1 MKIKKIA
8 TPLISLVT
16 LFFTPLIIYAQNFTY
31 IYTFLDSVA
40 TVLFLLLPV
49 LVGLALVMFVWG
61 LVVFIAQSGNDQARE
76 VGKQRMIWG
85 LVALFIIVSVWGI
98 VLLLQ
103 ELFGVDSNPGGL
115 TPPVIL

>member
-1 MKIKKIA
+1 MVVAI
-8 TPLISLVT
+8 TLV
-16 LFFTPLIIYAQNFTY
+16 PI
-31 IYTFLDSVA
+31 
-40 TVLFLLLPV
+40 LL
-49 LVGLALVMFVWG
+49 GIALVVFVWG